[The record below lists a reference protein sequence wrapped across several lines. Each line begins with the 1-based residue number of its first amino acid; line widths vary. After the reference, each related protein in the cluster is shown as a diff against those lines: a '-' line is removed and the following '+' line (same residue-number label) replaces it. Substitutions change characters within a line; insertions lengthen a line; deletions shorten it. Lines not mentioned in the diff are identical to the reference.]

1 MPVGLITNVSSLLLG
16 GLLGGILGKHISS
29 SMKRMLNN
37 VFGIC
42 AIAIGINL
50 VVKMDTLAV
59 VVLSVVL
66 GTVAGELL
74 GLENKASALVSKTV
88 PVLLKGKNA
97 DSAFVGSFC
106 AVAILFCCSGTGW
119 YGVLNEGFTG
129 DSSLLLAKSV
139 LDFFTAVIFA
149 AVLGRMVACL
159 AAPQMAIYLVLFA
172 VSRLIV
178 PFITP
183 RMLAD
188 FSAVGGII
196 EIATGMRI
204 AGINRET
211 RVLNMIPAMLLV
223 FPINAMW
230 TAWIG

>member
-1 MPVGLITNVSSLLLG
+1 MPVGLVTNVGSLFLG
-16 GLLGGILGKHISS
+16 GLLGGILGKRFSP
-29 SMKRMLNN
+29 SMKQMLNN

-50 VVKMDTLAV
+50 IVKMDTLAV

-66 GTVAGELL
+66 GTIAGELL
-74 GLENKASALVSKTV
+74 GLESKVSSLVSKSV
-88 PVLLKGKNA
+88 PILLKDQKVDA
-97 DSAFVGSFC
+97 AFVSSFC

-119 YGVLNEGFTG
+119 YGVLSEGFTG

-149 AVLGRMVACL
+149 AVLGRMVAGL
-159 AAPQMAIYLVLFA
+159 AIPQMAIYLVLITL
-172 VSRLIV
+172 SRLIV
-178 PFITP
+178 PVITP

-196 EIATGMRI
+196 EISTGLRI
-204 AGINRET
+204 SGINRET

-223 FPINAMW
+223 FPINALW
-230 TAWIG
+230 VLLLG